1 MSDNRRWTGLTP
13 DSFSNEIGGALKVMG
28 HENEIQVSKK
38 TQRGIWLLSL
48 PIIST
53 NTVYNLVRR
62 LRLYQRKYP
71 LNLAVMVQLLL
82 FLTYYYKG

>member
-38 TQRGIWLLSL
+38 NSERNMASF
-48 PIIST
+48 
-53 NTVYNLVRR
+53 VAYNLN
-62 LRLYQRKYP
+62 KYS
-71 LNLAVMVQLLL
+71 L
-82 FLTYYYKG
+82 